1 MTFENETLKES
12 FVEHL
17 ANLYQE
23 LIDIKAFVEDR
34 GYTLSNSEENFC
46 NDAETLV
53 DDIEILL
60 DELTN

>member
-1 MTFENETLKES
+1 MAFENEALKES